1 MNPKISDWDTKRVW
15 VIGASSGIGAATA
28 RDLLKRGAKVC
39 LSARN
44 AEALQTIAAGHK
56 DALVVPCDITDA
68 PAVQRAHDELLAR
81 WGGVDLILVVAGSY
95 QKMRV
100 DDFDLTVA
108 KKMVALNINGV
119 LNCLAA
125 ILPTLLVQGR
135 GGIGI
140 VSSVAGLSG
149 LPQAIIYGPTKA
161 ALINLCESLYLDL
174 HKRGIGV
181 YLINPGFVATP
192 LTAKNDF
199 SMPALISAE
208 QAALEIVSGIE
219 RGDFHIHFPKRFT
232 NFLRLFRL
240 LPYRAYF
247 YLIHKVTGL

>member
-1 MNPKISDWDTKRVW
+1 MI
-15 VIGASSGIGAATA
+15 
-28 RDLLKRGAKVC
+28 
-39 LSARN
+39 
-44 AEALQTIAAGHK
+44 
-56 DALVVPCDITDA
+56 
-68 PAVQRAHDELLAR
+68 
-81 WGGVDLILVVAGSY
+81 LILTA
-95 QKMRV
+95 
-100 DDFDLTVA
+100 A
-108 KKMVALNINGV
+108 KQMVELNINGV

-125 ILPTLLVQGR
+125 ILPALLAQGR

-140 VSSVAGLSG
+140 VSSIAGLSG
-149 LPQAIIYGPTKA
+149 LPQALIYGPTKA

-174 HKRGIGV
+174 HKLGIGV

-219 RGDFHIHFPKRFT
+219 RGEFHIHFPKRFT
-232 NFLRLFRL
+232 HFLRLLRL